1 MVDRTSVHQEVER
14 YLRYTV
20 YIVND
25 SRMLLFN
32 LLLLLSVS
40 PSMENISDLKI
51 AGIDEL
57 RRPVIRTEPY
67 IELFFRLNHKAPKAW
82 CRVFNDTVSKSAYSM
97 SIKIEDG
104 LFIETWVRKKEEIVD
119 VLKTMQAAVKSS
131 IEQYIDQVE
140 ARSRASS
147 TKSSGEEATGEQLEL
162 NQIIDS
168 LDFK

>member
-1 MVDRTSVHQEVER
+1 
-14 YLRYTV
+14 
-20 YIVND
+20 
-25 SRMLLFN
+25 
-32 LLLLLSVS
+32 
-40 PSMENISDLKI
+40 
-51 AGIDEL
+51 
-57 RRPVIRTEPY
+57 
-67 IELFFRLNHKAPKAW
+67 
-82 CRVFNDTVSKSAYSM
+82 M